1 MNLIYHSSL
10 LNKSV
15 NYQLSYIISTSSI
28 LDVSFFPPILLKL
41 YFVHPFPSKVFI
53 NLFFSGYQ
61 INSCLRQLRLNKCL
75 KKFVLAKNIFKE
87 IVNFSGEIK
96 GKDKICGWDHWRK
109 NQQMICGC
117 VLYKCFGSNLLPFVT
132 SGSNGSNSGSSYT
145 HKEPAFL
152 KIYIFHHCRHFLH
165 TLYR

>member
-1 MNLIYHSSL
+1 MFHFSPQFYWNF
-10 LNKSV
+10 
-15 NYQLSYIISTSSI
+15 I
-28 LDVSFFPPILLKL
+28 LCIHIPL
-41 YFVHPFPSKVFI
+41 YYWTPKVFI

-61 INSCLRQLRLNKCL
+61 INSCLRQLRLNKFL
-75 KKFVLAKNIFKE
+75 RKFLLAKNVFKK
-87 IVNFSGEIK
+87 INNFSGEIK
-96 GKDKICGWDHWRK
+96 DKGKICGWDHWRK
-109 NQQMICGC
+109 KQQMICGC

-152 KIYIFHHCRHFLH
+152 KIYTFHHCRPPFLH